1 MESGTCTGGQCRDVF
16 IVPSVGVPAQYE
28 VAVAAE
34 NRVGMGQSSLTQT
47 ISK

>member
-1 MESGTCTGGQCRDVF
+1 MDVF
-16 IVPSVGVPAQYE
+16 TVPGVGVPAQYE

-34 NRVGMGQSSLTQT
+34 NRVGTGQSSLTQT